1 MPDTFTQLR
10 YHLVFSTKY
19 RMPTITAEVRS
30 DLYEYLGGVLRGN
43 KGVLLAIGGMP
54 DHVHLLAG
62 WGASISVARMLQLLK
77 GGSSRW
83 MKDRFTWQEG
93 YGAFTVSASK
103 VPEVQRYILDQ
114 EAHHRK
120 VPFTDEF
127 MGLLKKHGIDFDPKM
142 FD

>member
-1 MPDTFTQLR
+1 M
-10 YHLVFSTKY
+10 
-19 RMPTITAEVRS
+19 TAT
-30 DLYEYLGGVLRGN
+30 
-43 KGVLLAIGGMP
+43 
-54 DHVHLLAG
+54 
-62 WGASISVARMLQLLK
+62 SVAMTTTGVK

-83 MKDRFTWQEG
+83 MNDRFSWQEG

-103 VPEVQRYILDQ
+103 VPEVQRYILNQ
-114 EAHHRK
+114 EEHHRK